1 MFIIF
6 ATKPLNDRTKGFRFN
21 VLGVKGIVRV
31 RQFVSRGW
39 FTRCG
44 KSGEMSGRNFGRMSV
59 YIERK
64 SNRANVG
71 RKLRHFAG

>member
-21 VLGVKGIVRV
+21 VLGMKGIVRV
-31 RQFVSRGW
+31 RKFKSRGW

-44 KSGEMSGRNFGRMSV
+44 SDEMSGRNFGRMSV
-59 YIERK
+59 YVERK
-64 SNRANVG
+64 ANRMNVQ
-71 RKLRHFAG
+71 RKLHHFAG